1 MCISNFNVSL
11 DCFPK
16 GHSNL
21 HSHYHPHQNW
31 VFLLF
36 DFCQPDSW
44 KDAVLWMYFLNINE
58 IKLLLLVI
66 CVFSSVDAFSYL
78 LLVFPFSSI
87 FLIALR
93 SFRYIMDANPLFMK
107 CVTNILCQSWFSFD
121 FMGTSTIE
129 NLFLSNHSFPFIAS
143 MFLVWLEEVFLTMG

>member
-58 IKLLLLVI
+58 IKLLLWSF
-66 CVFSSVDAFSYL
+66 VFSL
-78 LLVFPFSSI
+78 LWMPSPICYS
-87 FLIALR
+87 
-93 SFRYIMDANPLFMK
+93 
-107 CVTNILCQSWFSFD
+107 
-121 FMGTSTIE
+121 
-129 NLFLSNHSFPFIAS
+129 LFLSVVSFLLLWGAFCILWMLTLCLWSVSQTFYAS
-143 MFLVWLEEVFLTMG
+143 LDFLLTLWELLP